1 MKIMI
6 SYFYQIR
13 FFQPYMIPLS
23 TCAFDP
29 QWFHAFT
36 KDYSFVFKD
45 KRNVYNGLRAEPL
58 HIPYDIDHEC
68 GTDLCSKNPNECNFM
83 KNYKDY
89 IYSLNFED
97 IYQRCEKIGNLIKS
111 IEKFEEEPVIILIV
125 YETPKNPCSER
136 IILKQWFKDNGYEL
150 EEYLKN

>member
-1 MKIMI
+1 MKIKI

-58 HIPYDIDHEC
+58 HIPYDINHEC
-68 GTDLCSKNPNECNFM
+68 GTDLCSKHPNECNFM
-83 KNYKDY
+83 KKYKDY

-97 IYQRCEKIGNLIKS
+97 IYQRCERIGNLIKS